1 MRFRKPITPGTKN
14 GTWSACLSSEAVAN
28 EYGVLKRRKVMIGTC
43 KNCGCTESDALA
55 DAKTLGLQEEFQRGI
70 YTCCQLAQWSQ
81 EQWAS
86 WFEATH
92 DQDPRDIS
100 QEVSESEAS
109 DAEAVLV
116 PVRFRRSVPWF

>member
-1 MRFRKPITPGTKN
+1 
-14 GTWSACLSSEAVAN
+14 
-28 EYGVLKRRKVMIGTC
+28 MIGTC

-81 EQWAS
+81 EQWAA

-92 DQDPRDIS
+92 DQDPRDKS
-100 QEVSESEAS
+100 QEISESEAS

-116 PVRFRRSVPWF
+116 PVRFRRSVPWFRRG